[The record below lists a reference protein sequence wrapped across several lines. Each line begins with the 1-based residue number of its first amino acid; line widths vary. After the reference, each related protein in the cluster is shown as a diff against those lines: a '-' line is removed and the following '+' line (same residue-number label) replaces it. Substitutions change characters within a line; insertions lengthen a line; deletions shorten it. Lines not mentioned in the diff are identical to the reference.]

1 MENNYISYSCLN
13 DRHNDCLYKYQIVR
27 KQTLYGDEFSEYN
40 CKCDCHKNKENDKKW
55 EQWLL

>member
-13 DRHNDCLYKYQIVR
+13 DRHNECLYKYQIVR

-40 CKCDCHKNKENDKKW
+40 CKCDCHKNKENDKK
-55 EQWLL
+55 